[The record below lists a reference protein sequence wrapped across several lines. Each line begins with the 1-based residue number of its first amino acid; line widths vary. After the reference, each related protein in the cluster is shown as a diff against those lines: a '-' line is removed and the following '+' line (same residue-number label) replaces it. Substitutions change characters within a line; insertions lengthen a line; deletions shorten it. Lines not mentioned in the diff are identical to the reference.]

1 MSKDKDKGK
10 ESAEALKDVESKM
23 SVGDWVDR
31 KEPRFRNFPGP
42 PGARALLRVAC
53 ERTAY
58 ADLIGH
64 AKENL
69 KTEVCG
75 VLAGEACEDD
85 NGPFVLVKASVRGSA
100 AKQGSAHVT
109 FTHDTW
115 NAIHLTMEKS
125 YPKLQI
131 VGWYHTHPGFG
142 VEFSDMDEF
151 CHKNF
156 FPGPQQIALVTDPL
170 SGDVAIAANYE
181 GQFRYVER
189 FWIDAREHQCRLP
202 ASMTESLDSGGSGAG
217 ASGGGGVSRRE
228 LQELETRLNQVLEAV
243 NEQRSMFYKFLLT
256 LGLLFCFG
264 FVYVVTNFI
273 WSNYKNR
280 NEPPQLLSMA
290 KVPVRI
296 HDKDVMLGVA
306 VMDWQIPPELDTMII
321 ERAKEEAALK
331 LAAEKAAADKE
342 KAEREQAAKEN
353 KSAAP
358 PKLDEP
364 KAPDAK

>member
-1 MSKDKDKGK
+1 VSKDKEKDKTDAPDK
-10 ESAEALKDVESKM
+10 PDTQV
-23 SVGDWVDR
+23 SVGDWVER

-156 FPGPQQIALVTDPL
+156 FPGPQQVALVTDPL
-170 SGDVAIAANYE
+170 SGDVAIAANYD

-202 ASMTESLDSGGSGAG
+202 ASMTEDLNAGATGAGSG
-217 ASGGGGVSRRE
+217 GGGGVSRRE

-243 NEQRSMFYKFLLT
+243 NEQRSMFYKFLFT
-256 LGLLFCFG
+256 LGLLFCIG
-264 FVYVVTNFI
+264 FVYIVTNTI

-280 NEPPQLLSMA
+280 NEQPQMISMA
-290 KVPVRI
+290 PVPVKI
-296 HDKDVMLGVA
+296 DGKDVLLGVG
-306 VMDWQIPPELDTMII
+306 VVKWQIPPELDALMI
-321 ERAKEEAALK
+321 EKVKEEVALKAALD
-331 LAAEKAAADKE
+331 KALADKE
-342 KAEREQAAKEN
+342 KAEQEKAAKEA
-353 KSAAP
+353 KDGTAKP
-358 PKLDEP
+358 DDK
-364 KAPDAK
+364 KAPDTK